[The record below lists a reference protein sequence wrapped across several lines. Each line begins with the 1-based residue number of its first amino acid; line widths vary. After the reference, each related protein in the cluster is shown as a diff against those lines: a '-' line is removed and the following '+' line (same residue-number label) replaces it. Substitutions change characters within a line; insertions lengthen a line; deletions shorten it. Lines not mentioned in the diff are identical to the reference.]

1 MIVVLVLVVV
11 TMMTM
16 MIIITI
22 CALDILI
29 LGFLTCKWQLVWN
42 LLIKFHISI
51 IIIIINIIIIIV
63 IIIIIIIII
72 DRVTR
77 IRINR
82 LDKKGTYSKMQKW
95 AEEFEYASFIFLR
108 PFTLMVKWPTVD
120 RAHVWLHWGLRTLTL
135 SSSIGQRV
143 ARVELFPG

>member
-82 LDKKGTYSKMQKW
+82 LDKKGTYSKMQK
-95 AEEFEYASFIFLR
+95 
-108 PFTLMVKWPTVD
+108 
-120 RAHVWLHWGLRTLTL
+120 
-135 SSSIGQRV
+135 
-143 ARVELFPG
+143 